1 MIPIRNSLRT
11 PNCLRTRHDRD
22 VLKRSALAAELLELT
37 PDDYVSHRL
46 IDRVPAVF
54 EDRSA
59 YIAWKK
65 ELAAGLK
72 VDPYGVILV
81 GSACTGYSLNP
92 QKNFRDFHERSDL
105 DVAVVS
111 DQHFD
116 EAWRFLRDL
125 GVQVHKLPVSTKRAV
140 NSHRSG
146 HVFDGVIATDMF
158 VEHLPF
164 GSTWVPVLE
173 AMTLAAPANGRKV
186 KVRLYRDLF
195 ALRSYQRRGVEDA
208 RTRLA
213 EGA

>member
-1 MIPIRNSLRT
+1 
-11 PNCLRTRHDRD
+11 
-22 VLKRSALAAELLELT
+22 VLNRSALAAELLELSS
-37 PDDYVSHRL
+37 DDYVSHRL
-46 IDRVPAVF
+46 IDRVPVVF
-54 EDRSA
+54 SDRSA
-59 YIAWKK
+59 YITWKK

-92 QKNFRDFHERSDL
+92 YKNFRDFHERSDL

-125 GVQVHKLPVSTKRAV
+125 GARVHKLPTAAKKAV

-146 HVFDGVIATDMF
+146 HVFDGVIATDTF

-164 GSTWVPVLE
+164 AKTWVPVLE
-173 AMTLAAPANGRKV
+173 AMTLAAPANGREV

-195 ALRSYQRRGVEDA
+195 ALRSYQQRGVENA
-208 RTRLA
+208 RARLA

>member
-1 MIPIRNSLRT
+1 M
-11 PNCLRTRHDRD
+11 
-22 VLKRSALAAELLELT
+22 RSALAAELLELT

-54 EDRSA
+54 GDRAA
-59 YIAWKK
+59 YISWKK
-65 ELAAGLK
+65 ELAAGLN

-81 GSACTGYSLNP
+81 GSACTGFSLNP
-92 QKNFRDFHERSDL
+92 TKNFRDFHAKSDL

-111 DQHFD
+111 DRHFD
-116 EAWRFLRDL
+116 EAWRFLRDI
-125 GVQVHKLPVSTKRAV
+125 GVQIHKLPQASKRAV
-140 NSHRSG
+140 NSHRAG
-146 HVFDGVIATDMF
+146 HVFDGVIATDQF

-164 GSTWVPVLE
+164 GKAWVPVLE
-173 AMTLAAPANGRKV
+173 AMTLAEPANGRPV

-195 ALRSYQRRGVEDA
+195 ALRSYQRRGVDDA

>member
-1 MIPIRNSLRT
+1 MIE
-11 PNCLRTRHDRD
+11 
-22 VLKRSALAAELLELT
+22 KSALAAELLELS
-37 PDDYVSHRL
+37 PEDFVSHRL

-54 EDRSA
+54 SDRSA
-59 YIAWKK
+59 YIAWKAQ
-65 ELAAGLK
+65 LAAGLE

-81 GSACTGYSLNP
+81 GSACTGYSLSP
-92 QKNFRDFHERSDL
+92 QKNFRDFHAKSDF

-125 GVQVHKLPVSTKRAV
+125 GARIHKLPGPTKRAV

-146 HVFDGVIATDMF
+146 HVFDGAIATDAIL
-158 VEHLPF
+158 EHLPF
-164 GSTWVPVLE
+164 GKTWVPVLE
-173 AMTLAAPANGRKV
+173 AMTLADPADGRKV

-213 EGA
+213 ESL

>member
-1 MIPIRNSLRT
+1 M
-11 PNCLRTRHDRD
+11 
-22 VLKRSALAAELLELT
+22 T

-46 IDRVPAVF
+46 IDRVPTVF
-54 EDRSA
+54 DDRAS
-59 YIAWKK
+59 YIAWKQK
-65 ELAAGLK
+65 LASGLK

-92 QKNFRDFHERSDL
+92 QKNFREFHDRSDF

-125 GVQVHKLPVSTKRAV
+125 GVQIHRLPPASKRAV

-146 HVFDGVIATDMF
+146 HVFDGVIATDAF

-164 GSTWVPVLE
+164 GKSWVTVLE
-173 AMTLAAPANGRKV
+173 AMSLAAPANGRAV

-208 RTRLA
+208 RTRLT
-213 EGA
+213 EGE

>member
-1 MIPIRNSLRT
+1 MLE
-11 PNCLRTRHDRD
+11 
-22 VLKRSALAAELLELT
+22 RSTLAAELLELT

-54 EDRSA
+54 DDRFA
-59 YIAWKK
+59 YIAWKH
-65 ELAAGLK
+65 ELATGLE

-111 DQHFD
+111 DRHFD
-116 EAWRFLRDL
+116 EAWRFLRNL
-125 GVQVHKLPVSTKRAV
+125 GAKIHKLPTASKKAV

-146 HVFDGVIATDMF
+146 HVFDGVIATDTF

-164 GSTWVPVLE
+164 GKTWVPVLE